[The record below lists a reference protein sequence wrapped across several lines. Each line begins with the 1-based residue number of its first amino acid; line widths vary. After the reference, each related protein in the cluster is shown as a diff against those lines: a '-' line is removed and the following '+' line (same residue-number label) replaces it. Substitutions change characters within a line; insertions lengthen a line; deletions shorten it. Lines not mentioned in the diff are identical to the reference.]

1 MKIVIP
7 DDYQDMVD
15 RLDCFSLIRHHEV
28 MRYREPA
35 KTLDQLADR
44 LGDADIVVSI
54 RERTEFC
61 RSLIER
67 LPKLKLIALVGRSS
81 RMIDYAACTE
91 QGVLVSTGKS
101 NSPEAPAEL
110 TIALILASRRNIA
123 LEAERMK
130 RGDWPCTLSHR
141 LRGSTL
147 GIFGLG
153 AIGALVAEAGRG
165 LSMNVLVW
173 GREGSLERARSAG
186 FRTAKAKEEL
196 FASSDVLS
204 LHLRLDRDTRG
215 IVGPDDLARM
225 KPTALIVNTARAE
238 LIEPSAL
245 VEALH
250 KGRPGFAAVDVYN
263 QEPVIGGNH
272 PLLKMPNALCV
283 PHIGWAEWDN
293 FELYF
298 SEAFEQIVAYEKGEK
313 LRLANPD
320 VKPQLKK
327 KR

>member
-15 RLDCFSLIRHHEV
+15 QLDCYSLIRHHRV
-28 MRYREPA
+28 TRYREPA
-35 KTLDQLADR
+35 ETSAQLEDR
-44 LGDADIVVSI
+44 LRDADIVVAI
-54 RERTEFC
+54 RERTEFS

-67 LPKLKLIALVGRSS
+67 LPKLQLIALVGRSS

-91 QGVLVSTGKS
+91 HGVMVATGTS
-101 NSPEAPAEL
+101 NSPVAPAEL
-110 TIALILASRRNIA
+110 TMALILASRRNVA

-153 AIGALVAEAGRG
+153 AIGALVAQAGRG
-165 LSMNVLVW
+165 LAMDVLVW
-173 GREGSLERARSAG
+173 GRGGSLERARAAG
-186 FRTAKAKEEL
+186 YRAAPSKEE
-196 FASSDVLS
+196 FFENSDVLS
-204 LHLRLDRDTRG
+204 LHVRLVPETRG

-238 LIEPSAL
+238 LLQPGAL
-245 VEALH
+245 AEALR
-250 KGRPGFAAVDVYN
+250 KGRPGFAAVDVYEE
-263 QEPVIGGNH
+263 EPVTGGNH
-272 PLLKMPNALCV
+272 PLLKLPNALCV

-298 SEAFEQIVAYEKGEK
+298 SEAFEQIVAFEKGGK
-313 LRLANPD
+313 LRLANPG
-320 VKPQLKK
+320 VKP
-327 KR
+327 RASGAV